1 MVDFIDPT
9 ELDVS
14 NDIFDNIM
22 FFLDNLP
29 KNKVKL
35 EVKESLLSSKNS
47 SLLNF
52 IQQSKEQNL
61 EKKSLFSDFLNH
73 SQKVD
78 SIVKFNREELHE
90 R

>member
-1 MVDFIDPT
+1 MYTIK
-9 ELDVS
+9 LDVS

-29 KNKVKL
+29 KSKVKL
-35 EVKESLLSSKNS
+35 EVKKPILRDKNS
-47 SLLNF
+47 SFFNF
-52 IQQSKEQNL
+52 IQQSKKQNL
-61 EKKSLFSDFLNH
+61 EKKSLFSDFLNS

-78 SIVKFNREELHE
+78 SIVKFNRAELHE

>member
-1 MVDFIDPT
+1 MYTIK
-9 ELDVS
+9 LDVS